1 MLSDQQTSDLVALY
15 HVEAEGEAFF
25 SALLRAWKSS
35 DVCFKLALMIQM
47 ESETKAHIRSCLT
60 GHGLFVADDIQAMH
74 RGQAKASQY
83 NDMPWLDFV
92 RSLQGDVYIYTNLC
106 REIARRGAPT
116 AMTALAAVV
125 AHEEAFLSF
134 CSMELSH
141 LHNTSVEPLMAYLH
155 FQPYAGPN
163 HPPLSK

>member
-15 HVEAEGEAFF
+15 NGEAEGEAFLN
-25 SALLRAWKSS
+25 ALLRAWKGR
-35 DVCFKLALMIQM
+35 DICYKLALMIQM
-47 ESETKAHIRSCLT
+47 ESETKARIRSCLT
-60 GHGLFVADDIQAMH
+60 RHGLFVADDIQAMH

-92 RSLQGDVYIYTNLC
+92 RSLKGDVYIYRNIC
-106 REIARRGAPT
+106 RGIAQRGAHS

-134 CSMELSH
+134 CSMELSQPY
-141 LHNTSVEPLMAYLH
+141 NTSVEPLLAYLH
-155 FQPYAGPN
+155 FQPYPGLDRPS
-163 HPPLSK
+163 L